1 MTTATLS
8 IDLNAIAANWQALN
22 KMTGCDTGAV
32 IKANAYGLG
41 VDRVAPVLAA
51 QGARKFFVAVAEE
64 GVALRRVLGPGPA
77 INGFAGI
84 YWFYQ
89 QIWLL
94 GHEGRTDPG
103 FAVFKAFRLV
113 DARGKRIMKQ
123 RRALL

>member
-1 MTTATLS
+1 M
-8 IDLNAIAANWQALN
+8 I
-22 KMTGCDTGAV
+22 
-32 IKANAYGLG
+32 GLG
-41 VDRVAPVLAA
+41 RPLCVDTDAPARLLEGAAELA
-51 QGARKFFVAVAEE
+51 RYEDR
-64 GVALRRVLGPGPA
+64 LDLLPDWLGFLKRFQTIKA

>member
-1 MTTATLS
+1 MA
-8 IDLNAIAANWQALN
+8 
-22 KMTGCDTGAV
+22 
-32 IKANAYGLG
+32 
-41 VDRVAPVLAA
+41 LAA
-51 QGARKFFVAVAEE
+51 EFPQLTYDVTVKVEHLVKYEDR
-64 GVALRRVLGPGPA
+64 LDLLPDWLGFLKRFQTIKA